1 MKKQAEEEC
10 TFKPTISGPN
20 LSIQDP
26 REINTKAIETYLER
40 VCYAKSL
47 KQKKEDHLKQ
57 VFPDGAKWRNQVTKP
72 KMPNITDARIAESR
86 RDDNQDL

>member
-1 MKKQAEEEC
+1 MKRQAEEEC
-10 TFKPTISGPN
+10 TFKPNLASPT

-47 KQKKEDHLKQ
+47 KQKKEDHVKS
-57 VFPDGAKWRNQVTKP
+57 VFPDGTKWRN
-72 KMPNITDARIAESR
+72 
-86 RDDNQDL
+86 